1 MKNNDESIE
10 KWDEEKRILLENNE
24 KWLNTIRSVESFP
37 DNLNEQIKNLC
48 VEVIKWH
55 ELSKQSYTLLSS
67 LYENVMPLLSAIDG
81 TLIDLKSNQYFDN
94 LEDRFEKAKNNY
106 TNNIKA
112 KEDPN
117 YRPDI
122 SI

>member
-1 MKNNDESIE
+1 MENNDESIE
-10 KWDEEKRILLENNE
+10 KWNEEKKILLEENK
-24 KWLNTIRSVESFP
+24 KWLDQIRGIEIGL
-37 DNLNEQIKNLC
+37 DQNQQIKKLC
-48 VEVIKWH
+48 EEVIKWH
-55 ELSKQSYTLLSS
+55 ELSKQSYTLLNL

-81 TLIDLKSNQYFDN
+81 TLIDLKSNPHFDD
-94 LEDRFEKAKNNY
+94 LEEKFEKAKRNY

-117 YRPDI
+117 YKPDI

>member
-10 KWDEEKRILLENNE
+10 KWDEEKKILLEDNKE
-24 KWLNTIRSVESFP
+24 WLDTVRGIEFNFN
-37 DNLNEQIKNLC
+37 DLNEQIKNLC

-81 TLIDLKSNQYFDN
+81 TLIDLKSNQYFDD
-94 LEDRFEKAKNNY
+94 LEHRFEKAKNNY

-117 YRPDI
+117 YRPDTLI
-122 SI
+122 

>member
-10 KWDEEKRILLENNE
+10 KWDEEKKILLEDNKE
-24 KWLNTIRSVESFP
+24 WLDTVRGIEFNFN
-37 DNLNEQIKNLC
+37 DLNEQIKNLC

-81 TLIDLKSNQYFDN
+81 TLIDLKSNQYFDD
-94 LEDRFEKAKNNY
+94 LEYRFEKAKNNY

-117 YRPDI
+117 YRPDTLI
-122 SI
+122 

>member
-1 MKNNDESIE
+1 MDYKLVNDENWQNEITSLV
-10 KWDEEKRILLENNE
+10 EENE
-24 KWLNTIRSVESFP
+24 KWLNTIRSIESFP

-67 LYENVMPLLSAIDG
+67 LYENVMPLLFAMDG
-81 TLIDLKSNQYFDN
+81 TLIDLKSNHYFDD
-94 LEDRFEKAKNNY
+94 LEERFEKAKNNY

-112 KEDPN
+112 KEDPH

>member
-24 KWLNTIRSVESFP
+24 KWLNTIRSIESFP

>member
-1 MKNNDESIE
+1 MDHQSANENWRNELTLLMEENKEWLDHVRRIKLGFDENQQIE
-10 KWDEEKRILLENNE
+10 K
-24 KWLNTIRSVESFP
+24 
-37 DNLNEQIKNLC
+37 LC
-48 VEVIKWH
+48 EEVIKWH
-55 ELSKQSYTLLSS
+55 ELSKQSYTLLNS

-81 TLIDLKSNQYFDN
+81 TFIDLKTNHYFND
-94 LEDRFEKAKNNY
+94 LEDRFEKTKNNY
-106 TNNIKA
+106 TNNIKS

>member
-10 KWDEEKRILLENNE
+10 KWDKEKKILLEENKE
-24 KWLNTIRSVESFP
+24 WLDQIRSIE
-37 DNLNEQIKNLC
+37 DGLDQNQQIKKLC
-48 VEVIKWH
+48 EEVVRWH
-55 ELSKQSYTLLSS
+55 ELSRQCYTLLNS
-67 LYENVMPLLSAIDG
+67 LYENVMPLLFAMDG
-81 TLIDLKSNQYFDN
+81 TLIDLKSNHYFDN
-94 LEDRFEKAKNNY
+94 LEENFEKATRNY

-112 KEDPN
+112 KEDPH

>member
-1 MKNNDESIE
+1 MKLNDESIE

-24 KWLNTIRSVESFP
+24 KWLNTIRCIESFP

-112 KEDPN
+112 KEDPH